1 MKSIIQKIVFLQ
13 ILFYNICCCY
23 PTSRRGRIWETV
35 DKLTSE
41 LPNVVSLLHGRTSL
55 GKMSWTDINSLVKN
69 VIGEVDDISQDLGE
83 MKEEFEDHAMGF
95 IGATVTLGLFSALAL
110 LLLCLF
116 AMRLRKGAMKPR
128 GGSLPTSNLE
138 NIRRSNF
145 PHSIVTRLGQIFPQN
160 F

>member
-1 MKSIIQKIVFLQ
+1 MINMKIVFMQ
-13 ILFYNICCCY
+13 ILFYNMCYCY

-110 LLLCLF
+110 LL
-116 AMRLRKGAMKPR
+116 
-128 GGSLPTSNLE
+128 
-138 NIRRSNF
+138 I
-145 PHSIVTRLGQIFPQN
+145 
-160 F
+160 